1 MKDDHEDHHKELAI
15 NLQTVIAKARVHRPY
30 LPAAISCQ
38 WLCPKFAAYVGI
50 VDKEIYQKL
59 RARPVFA
66 ADMNASRLT

>member
-15 NLQTVIAKARVHRPY
+15 NLQTVIAKARVRRPY

-38 WLCPKFAAYVGI
+38 WLCQKFAAYVGI
-50 VDKEIYQKL
+50 VDAKKYRKP

-66 ADMNASRLT
+66 AEMNASRLT